1 MTEKII
7 KRIGLITALS
17 ILAMPV
23 TAQENFLT
31 TIPGSSAGMVSGPD
45 VGERVP
51 DFAAYDQNNNLV
63 SLDDVMGPNGALILF
78 HRSAD
83 W

>member
-1 MTEKII
+1 MTKKII
-7 KRIGLITALS
+7 KRIGLIPALALS
-17 ILAMPV
+17 ILAMPA

-31 TIPGSSAGMVSGPD
+31 AGSAGMVSGPD

-51 DFAAYDQNNNLV
+51 DFADYDQNNNLV

-78 HRSAD
+78 QRSAD

>member
-1 MTEKII
+1 MTKKII
-7 KRIGLITALS
+7 KRIGLIPALALS
-17 ILAMPV
+17 ILAMPAI
-23 TAQENFLT
+23 AQETFLT
-31 TIPGSSAGMVSGPD
+31 VGSAGMVSGPD

-78 HRSAD
+78 QRSAD